1 MTMKQLDVELIRY
14 EKLKH
19 VKFLVNRIQFRK
31 EHIHNEFEI
40 FIVLKG
46 SGIAKIKNKSY
57 SLKEGDIF
65 LINSGEVHSYMRDPL
80 YTLDVE
86 DTDDVPLFLF
96 VQISNHCL
104 REYFPQIRT
113 TIFNSC
119 NLRDYL
125 SDEEANSMINLLVQS
140 AKIYFMEEPLY
151 QLNVLSNI
159 AKVLVSCY
167 KEVPHEI
174 ISEAQKTNLKQ
185 KNLRVERIISYID
198 ANFETQIRLQDL
210 AEQENLSPTHFSHLF
225 TSLFGVTFQNYVNIK
240 RMEQCI
246 RLMPNKEKTLLEIS
260 YESGFSDPKYMNR
273 MFIKHFGY
281 TPKEYRKRLGMEQK
295 EISQIT
301 REFETIYSLSESI
314 GALEEYQKSHS

>member
-1 MTMKQLDVELIRY
+1 MKQLDVELIRY

-40 FIVLKG
+40 FIVLRG

>member
-1 MTMKQLDVELIRY
+1 MKQLDIELVRY

-19 VKFLVNRIQFRK
+19 IKFLVNRIQHRQ
-31 EHIHNEFEI
+31 EHIHNEFEL
-40 FIVLKG
+40 FLVLRG
-46 SGIAKIKNKSY
+46 EGVAKIKSHTY
-57 SLKEGDIF
+57 DIKEGDIY
-65 LINSGEVHSYMRDPL
+65 LINSGEVHSYARNPNNDI
-80 YTLDVE
+80 LDAKK
-86 DTDDVPLFLF
+86 DTAPLFLF

-113 TIFNSC
+113 TVFNSC

-125 SDEEANSMINLLVQS
+125 SEEEVREVTNLLVES
-140 AKIYFMEEPLY
+140 AKAYFIEENLYPL
-151 QLNVLSNI
+151 
-159 AKVLVSCY
+159 KVLGNISKVIMRCY
-167 KEVPHEI
+167 QKVPYEI
-174 ISEAQKTNLKQ
+174 ISEAQKNNLKQ
-185 KNLRVERIISYID
+185 KNLRIERIISYID

-225 TSLFGVTFQNYVNIK
+225 TSLFGVTFQDYVNIK

-281 TPKEYRKRLGMEQK
+281 TPKEYRRRIGAEQVEVK
-295 EISQIT
+295 QVIHET
-301 REFETIYSLSESI
+301 ETIYSVSDSI
-314 GALEEYQKSHS
+314 NALEAFEKDIQ